1 MVGESRKKKNEMTTV
16 KLLDEKLAR
25 MGWAAGTL
33 PTWIRFQIKKQLHM
47 EVLDPGFRSL
57 SRVYGEGRVVVEI
70 KREETP
76 VALVYW
82 DHYPNM
88 VDGSVK
94 WGSELVLKLLDRDCG
109 TRMTR
114 PEKGSAYYLEMVNGG
129 WEVE

>member
-1 MVGESRKKKNEMTTV
+1 MTTV
-16 KLLDEKLAR
+16 ELLDEKLSR

-33 PTWIRFQIKKQLHM
+33 PTWVRFQIEKQLNM
-47 EVLDPGFRSL
+47 TVIDPRFRSASL
-57 SRVYGEGRVVVEI
+57 VNDEHRVLVVVSRDEI
-70 KREETP
+70 P

-88 VDGSVK
+88 VDGSIK

-114 PEKGSAYYLEMVNGG
+114 PEKGSSYYLEMVKGG